1 MMKKDAAGSRVL
13 KYVTAGAA
21 AGVLLFSS
29 LVPRLIPLTNDPQM
43 NEQGEAAAAAAG
55 PGVLSVQAA
64 GRSADEPVVL
74 RVANWEEYIDLGDWD
89 EEETIELPSGDII
102 GENSMIEDFET
113 WYEETYGKKV
123 RVEYSTFGTNEDLY
137 NMLTL
142 GDVYDLVCP
151 SEYLIMKLMAEG
163 ETVPLS
169 EHFFDTSDEYNYY
182 SRGVSPFIRNMFET
196 KEINGE
202 PWARY
207 AAGYMWGV
215 TGLVYNP
222 EMVTKEQASS
232 WKILADP
239 AFRRRVTIKDSV
251 RESYFAAVAAIK
263 SDMLTSEE
271 FRSDPD
277 YAQKLEEE
285 MNDTSPEMIAQVEQW
300 LKGVKDNVFSFETDA
315 GKADMITG
323 KVAVNYQWSGDGV
336 YTMDQADEDDFTL
349 AFAVPEES
357 TDIYFDGWVMLKK
370 GIGGDPDRQHAAEAF
385 INFLS
390 RPDNAIRNMYYIGYT
405 SVLSGGD
412 DPRLFEYA
420 QYNYEAEDDEEETE
434 DYDIGYFFEEPEEAG
449 SGEYVIC
456 APADQVDRQLSA
468 AYPPEDVIDRSSIMV
483 YFNDQQNADINRMWV
498 NVRCYDIRRAPVWG
512 WLLLG
517 AVLIAAVWYLLKRKR
532 IIRT

>member
-29 LVPRLIPLTNDPQM
+29 LVPRMIPQTWAPQP
-43 NEQGEAAAAAAG
+43 ADRVKAPAKAG
-55 PGVLSVQAA
+55 PGVLPVQAA
-64 GRSADEPVVL
+64 GRSGDEPVVL

-102 GENSMIEDFET
+102 GENSMIEDFEI

-169 EHFFDTSDEYNYY
+169 EQFFDTSDEYNYY